1 MSGRLILTYGGSGS
15 GKSAWAEQ
23 ALLSQAARTPGS
35 RAVYLAA
42 MESSGPEA
50 AARIQRHRAM
60 RARHGAEAGL
70 NFVTMERPT
79 GIGGAPVRPGDFVL
93 LEDLCNLLA
102 NEIWSPTGSGPENAP
117 AQILKGVNTL
127 LERVELL
134 LIVSIDIFSDGIRY
148 DESTMAYIR
157 RLAILHRALSAKAE
171 QTIEVVCGI
180 PLYRPGESAPPKRQE
195 PSAAT

>member
-1 MSGRLILTYGGSGS
+1 MESFEIILERYEG
-15 GKSAWAEQ
+15 EP
-23 ALLSQAARTPGS
+23 LSQERKEELATQKNDTYRELLKTMSSADVTQEVRDTLAELRRRGVKISLGS
-35 RAVYLAA
+35 
-42 MESSGPEA
+42 SSK
-50 AARIQRHRAM
+50 
-60 RARHGAEAGL
+60 
-70 NFVTMERPT
+70 
-79 GIGGAPVRPGDFVL
+79 
-93 LEDLCNLLA
+93 
-102 NEIWSPTGSGPENAP
+102 NAKF
-117 AQILKGVNTL
+117 I

-171 QTIEVVCGI
+171 QTIEVFCGI